1 MTSFRRRF
9 VAEGATFAWIGIEGR
24 YSIRVAVADKEDDK
38 LEDMDEEL
46 ARARREADKVDIY
59 KHRRRYRAFK
69 AILLGAALAGLTSL
83 ILAMVD
89 GQKNPC
95 ERVRNYVCKQDPKG
109 LQCTSYQDLLE
120 DSKHDPSAEMR
131 SNLKQQCLTKLERLK
146 EEGVE
151 PK

>member
-1 MTSFRRRF
+1 MS
-9 VAEGATFAWIGIEGR
+9 
-24 YSIRVAVADKEDDK
+24 DNDDK

-46 ARARREADKVDIY
+46 ARARGEADQVDVY
-59 KHRRRYRAFK
+59 KYRRRFRLFK

-83 ILAMVD
+83 VMAMID

-95 ERVRNYVCKQDPKG
+95 LVVRNYLCKSDPNG
-109 LQCTSYQDLLE
+109 LNCKSYEGLLE

-131 SNLKQQCLTKLERLK
+131 SNLKAQCQTKLERLK

-151 PK
+151 LK